1 MSKTEVDKQPAD
13 RGKALFGVGVFLLV
27 VSHCG
32 VVILSWL
39 LKALWPALPICPL
52 LSEEGVR
59 WLFGQFTVNIL
70 SPALVWLLLG
80 LCTLSSLRGSRLV
93 IGLRQIKDWSALS
106 YRQRLALRCVLMEVL
121 VVVVVMLL
129 LTVPPHAVLLNV
141 SGTLFPSS
149 FSSSIFAVCCL
160 TLIAASLT
168 YAIVGAD
175 GERVGCT
182 YRVLVGHTH
191 YYWLIPL
198 YVLFRQLLCMILY
211 VWGGG

>member
-1 MSKTEVDKQPAD
+1 MSKTDVDKQPTD
-13 RGKALFGVGVFLLV
+13 HGKVLFGAGVFLLV
-27 VSHCG
+27 ALHCG
-32 VVILSWL
+32 IVILSWL
-39 LKALWPALPICPL
+39 LKALWPALPIRPL

-59 WLFGQFTVNIL
+59 WLFGQFTANIL

-80 LCTLSSLRGSRLV
+80 LCTLSSLRGSRLI

-121 VVVVVMLL
+121 VVLTVMLL

-149 FSSSIFAVCCL
+149 FSSSVFAVFCL

-182 YRVLVGHTH
+182 YRVLVEHTQ

-198 YVLFRQLLCMILY
+198 YVLFRQLICMIQY

>member
-1 MSKTEVDKQPAD
+1 MSKTEVDKYPAD
-13 RGKALFGVGVFLLV
+13 RGKTLFGVGVFLLV
-27 VSHCG
+27 ASHCS

-39 LKALWPALPICPL
+39 LKALWPALAIRPL

-59 WLFGQFTVNIL
+59 WLFGQFTTNIL

-80 LCTLSSLRGSRLV
+80 LCALSSLRGSRLV
-93 IGLRQIKDWSALS
+93 IGLRQMKDWPALS

-121 VVVVVMLL
+121 VALAVILL

-168 YAIVGAD
+168 YAIVSAD

-182 YRVLVGHTH
+182 YRVLVEHTH

-198 YVLFRQLLCMILY
+198 YVLFRQLMCMIVY
-211 VWGGG
+211 VWGG

>member
-1 MSKTEVDKQPAD
+1 MSKTDVDKQPTD
-13 RGKALFGVGVFLLV
+13 HGKVLFGAGVFLLV
-27 VSHCG
+27 ALHCG
-32 VVILSWL
+32 IVILSWL
-39 LKALWPALPICPL
+39 LKALWPALPIRPL

-59 WLFGQFTVNIL
+59 WLFGQFTANIL

-93 IGLRQIKDWSALS
+93 TGLRQIKDWSALS
-106 YRQRLALRCVLMEVL
+106 YRQRLALRCVLVEVL

-175 GERVGCT
+175 GEREGCT
-182 YRVLVGHTH
+182 YRVLVGYTQ

-198 YVLFRQLLCMILY
+198 YVLFRQLMCMVVY